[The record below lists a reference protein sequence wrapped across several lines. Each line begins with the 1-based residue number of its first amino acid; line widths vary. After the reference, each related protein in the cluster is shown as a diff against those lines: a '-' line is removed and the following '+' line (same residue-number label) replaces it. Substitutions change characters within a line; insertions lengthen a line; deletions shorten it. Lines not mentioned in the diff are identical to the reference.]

1 MFNLEFYE
9 DFAEKYDRL
18 VSLENRIKRESPFYK
33 KLFIEN
39 NIETILDCACGTG
52 QHVILFRKM
61 GYKVKGSDISPSMIR
76 KAKTN
81 LKNLDLK
88 IPIKISDFR
97 NLTKV
102 WNEKFDAVIC
112 VGNSLPH
119 LFSNDD
125 ILKALGEMSKL
136 LNEKGILIL
145 GQRNFEKLVK
155 FQTRFFPI
163 SFRDDE
169 IFFYVLDYFPKKIV
183 FNVIDLEINTKKFTV
198 YSTEYNPLKK
208 DVLVNFLE
216 KTGFT
221 IVQFYQDHQFNK
233 FNIETSDD
241 LIIICKK

>member
-1 MFNLEFYE
+1 MEFYE

-125 ILKALGEMSKL
+125 ILKALGEMSIL
-136 LNEKGILIL
+136 LNEKGVLIL
-145 GQRNFEKLVK
+145 GQRNFDKLVK
-155 FQTRFFPI
+155 F
-163 SFRDDE
+163 
-169 IFFYVLDYFPKKIV
+169 
-183 FNVIDLEINTKKFTV
+183 
-198 YSTEYNPLKK
+198 
-208 DVLVNFLE
+208 
-216 KTGFT
+216 
-221 IVQFYQDHQFNK
+221 
-233 FNIETSDD
+233 
-241 LIIICKK
+241 

>member
-1 MFNLEFYE
+1 
-9 DFAEKYDRL
+9 
-18 VSLENRIKRESPFYK
+18 
-33 KLFIEN
+33 
-39 NIETILDCACGTG
+39 
-52 QHVILFRKM
+52 
-61 GYKVKGSDISPSMIR
+61 
-76 KAKTN
+76 
-81 LKNLDLK
+81 
-88 IPIKISDFR
+88 
-97 NLTKV
+97 
-102 WNEKFDAVIC
+102 VIC